1 MLQMQDADEN
11 LKSRVSLNKLT
22 NKQGCIL
29 DVQNIVQY
37 CLTNK
42 LTDKQACNPDV
53 SAQTSFPLQVCAKF
67 QSLDLEILNQ
77 INLTKILL
85 NSCTPAEKNYDIIW
99 DFFPKMWV
107 MDTFA
112 GVWVP
117 DPSLASNVYPQKF
130 QILAGW
136 INVWHTNKAQAKIK
150 HEGDNLTKSD
160 RTLTKTLLLPA
171 DH

>member
-1 MLQMQDADEN
+1 M
-11 LKSRVSLNKLT
+11 
-22 NKQGCIL
+22 
-29 DVQNIVQY
+29 QNIVQY

-77 INLTKILL
+77 INLTKIHIIEIRY
-85 NSCTPAEKNYDIIW
+85 ARRKNYGIIW
-99 DFFPKMWV
+99 EFFPKCGWWTPLRV
-107 MDTFA
+107 FGCPT
-112 GVWVP
+112 
-117 DPSLASNVYPQKF
+117 PSLASNVYPQKF

-136 INVWHTNKAQAKIK
+136 ITAWHTNRVQAKIK
-150 HEGDNLTKSD
+150 KGTTNWHNPSD
-160 RTLTKTLLLPA
+160 LGILAKTLLLQA